1 MQKKDEIKKKI
12 SDLKKQ
18 IRIHD
23 YNYYVLAE
31 SKISDYEYDIL
42 YQELVT
48 LEKENPEFITS
59 DSPTQRVGSDLTK
72 DFPTIKHS
80 QPMLSLSNSYEEKDL
95 LDFDKRIKNILK
107 IEKEIEY
114 VAELKI
120 DGVSISIIYEN
131 GFLIKAATRG
141 DGFTGEDVT
150 NNLRTIKSVPLSV
163 VSSDVKIPLKFEVR
177 GEVFME
183 IDEFKKLNESR
194 NKDGLKLFA
203 NPRNSSSG
211 TLKLQDPR
219 IVASRPLDIFVYY
232 FQSDDKVF
240 AAHFNN
246 LEYLK
251 KLGFKTNPHSKLC
264 PNISEVI
271 AFCNYW
277 NLQRSK
283 LKYEIDGVVVKVN
296 LIDYQKKIGNIA
308 KSPRWAI
315 AYKFAALRTSTI
327 LNGIKWQVGRTGAV
341 TPVAEL
347 EPVLLAG
354 STISRATLHNRDEI
368 KRKDIRIGDKV
379 IIEKGG
385 DVIPKIVE
393 VDITSRNE
401 NLVQTSFPIKCPECG
416 YSLIYPE
423 EEVAIYCINV
433 QCPAQIKGKI
443 EHFASRGAMDIEGLG
458 KSLIDQFVAEKILTS
473 YTDIYS
479 LKEKKEKLIS
489 FERLGQKS
497 VENLLKAIEKSK
509 EKPFEKVLFALGIR
523 YVGVGA
529 AQKLAKEFKNIDNLM
544 NATQDKILEIKEIGT
559 SIASSLHQFFNN
571 DENKIIIEQ
580 LKLAGLKFEVSSDNY
595 VTDIF
600 TNLTFVLTGSLNSF
614 TREEA
619 KSEIEKRGGKVTSSV
634 SAKTDYLLSGESS
647 GSKLDKAKKLN
658 IKIITEDE
666 FVSLIRK

>member
-31 SKISDYEYDIL
+31 SKIGDYEYDIL

-72 DFPTIKHS
+72 DFPTIQHS

-95 LDFDKRIKNILK
+95 FDFDKRIKNILK

-131 GFLIKAATRG
+131 GFLTKAATRG

-203 NPRNSSSG
+203 NPRNSSAG

-232 FQSDDKVF
+232 FQSDDKLF
-240 AAHFNN
+240 DTHFNN

-251 KLGFKTNPHSKLC
+251 KLEFKTNPHSKLC
-264 PNISEVI
+264 LNISEVI

-277 NLQRSK
+277 NSQRSK

-315 AYKFAALRTSTI
+315 AYKFAALRTSTK
-327 LNGIKWQVGRTGAV
+327 LNCIKWQVGRTGAV

-368 KRKDIRIGDKV
+368 KRKDLRIGDKV

-393 VDITSRNE
+393 VDITGREE
-401 NLVQTSFPIKCPECG
+401 NSIPTSFPIICPECG

-489 FERLGQKS
+489 FERLGKKS
-497 VENLLKAIEKSK
+497 VDNLLKAIEKSK
-509 EKPFEKVLFALGIR
+509 DKPFEKVLFALGIR

-571 DENKIIIEQ
+571 NENKIIIEQ
-580 LKLAGLKFEVSSDNY
+580 LKLAGLKFEVSSENY
-595 VTDIF
+595 ASDIF

-614 TREEA
+614 TREEVR
-619 KSEIEKRGGKVTSSV
+619 SEIEKRGGKVSSSV
-634 SAKTDYLLSGESS
+634 SSKTDYLLSGESS

-658 IKIITEDE
+658 INIITENE